1 MAKTIQMRTPQQEK
15 EARLVAG
22 MYDKNRKIQSELYA
36 YCSRYFWANYRGVF
50 FADEESATE
59 IFQNTFIAMW
69 ENIERR
75 KIYVSD
81 GRVMGKNNEPLSGSI
96 LTYFMG
102 IARIKYLEWV
112 REHPAYADPETEM
125 ERKIKE
131 EGFDAQQ
138 YTNMLYDSEDN
149 KMLDI
154 IADVISHMSERCSE
168 ILSKFYYEEKDLD
181 TILLEIHNRFE
192 ERPQNEEAQ
201 VHGVIAYFSTKHL
214 SQLFELIKRQ
224 MDMNN
229 NNFQDRIDEYLLHGD
244 TMSEED
250 KAQFLK
256 EIEEDAEKKEQYE
269 FTKNVKQAMVSRGEK
284 LKAMTEFQKE
294 MKSHHHRKTWLW
306 ISSIAAVLVIGFF
319 AINPLF
325 VENSPTDNVRGDEND
340 VFDMTVQTD
349 SINNDSISTDTI
361 SLHHE

>member
-1 MAKTIQMRTPQQEK
+1 
-15 EARLVAG
+15 
-22 MYDKNRKIQSELYA
+22 
-36 YCSRYFWANYRGVF
+36 
-50 FADEESATE
+50 
-59 IFQNTFIAMW
+59 
-69 ENIERR
+69 
-75 KIYVSD
+75 
-81 GRVMGKNNEPLSGSI
+81 
-96 LTYFMG
+96 
-102 IARIKYLEWV
+102 
-112 REHPAYADPETEM
+112 
-125 ERKIKE
+125 
-131 EGFDAQQ
+131 
-138 YTNMLYDSEDN
+138 
-149 KMLDI
+149 
-154 IADVISHMSERCSE
+154 
-168 ILSKFYYEEKDLD
+168 
-181 TILLEIHNRFE
+181 
-192 ERPQNEEAQ
+192 
-201 VHGVIAYFSTKHL
+201 
-214 SQLFELIKRQ
+214 

-229 NNFQDRIDEYLLHGD
+229 NNFHDRIDEYLLHGD

-306 ISSIAAVLVIGFF
+306 ISSVAAILVIGFF

-340 VFDMTVQTD
+340 VFDMTVPTD

>member
-1 MAKTIQMRTPQQEK
+1 M
-15 EARLVAG
+15 
-22 MYDKNRKIQSELYA
+22 
-36 YCSRYFWANYRGVF
+36 NY
-50 FADEESATE
+50 
-59 IFQNTFIAMW
+59 
-69 ENIERR
+69 
-75 KIYVSD
+75 
-81 GRVMGKNNEPLSGSI
+81 
-96 LTYFMG
+96 
-102 IARIKYLEWV
+102 
-112 REHPAYADPETEM
+112 
-125 ERKIKE
+125 
-131 EGFDAQQ
+131 
-138 YTNMLYDSEDN
+138 
-149 KMLDI
+149 
-154 IADVISHMSERCSE
+154 
-168 ILSKFYYEEKDLD
+168 
-181 TILLEIHNRFE
+181 
-192 ERPQNEEAQ
+192 
-201 VHGVIAYFSTKHL
+201 
-214 SQLFELIKRQ
+214 
-224 MDMNN
+224 

-340 VFDMTVQTD
+340 VFDMTAPTD
-349 SINNDSISTDTI
+349 SISNDSISTDTI